1 MAGYPGSQL
10 AWGPAVEWS
19 VSGSGRAERLEA
31 EIGFLTCWTTRGAG
45 GPAPPAVKSVE
56 RVERVESAESEGG
69 TAGAAGAGTAIQVA
83 RIAAPSR
90 PCRFFLHRC
99 VVTQGF

>member
-31 EIGFLTCWTTRGAG
+31 EIGFLMCWTTCGAG
-45 GPAPPAVKSVE
+45 GPAPPAVKS
-56 RVERVESAESEGG
+56 VERVESAESEGG
-69 TAGAAGAGTAIQVA
+69 TAGAAGAGAAIQVA

-90 PCRFFLHRC
+90 PRRFFLHRC